1 MSEVEQDHV
10 REERIDM
17 EAVVDAYNEEER
29 AMGWYYYLEDRINFP
44 FKAKWINR
52 NKPEGRDVMVI
63 EMSPEDKCSSDMF
76 VEVIYREGDFEDVFS
91 ARLSEIEPI
100 NIDSATEEAIGD
112 WHYWIAREYQF

>member
-44 FKAKWINR
+44 FKAKWLNR

-63 EMSPEDKCSSDMF
+63 EMSPEDECSGDMF

-100 NIDSATEEAIGD
+100 NSDSATEEAIGD
-112 WHYWIAREYQF
+112 WHYWIARGYQF